1 MMYYYFAMPIV
12 GALIGWITNILAI
25 RLLFRP
31 QKPRRLLFLTFQG
44 AIPKRRAEISVALAH
59 AVEAELLRIDE
70 VLDDALSPK
79 LQNEI
84 MSRVVEVI
92 QARTDERLPAL
103 LPAVLRKLILTQV
116 ARVSREEIAM
126 QMPTLSKDLATLLTG
141 NIDVHTVVESRLN
154 AMDIDTLEAMIVRL
168 AHKELKTIEYL
179 GAALGFVVGLLQMAM
194 FLTLV
199 GA

>member
-31 QKPRRLLFLTFQG
+31 QKPKRLFFLTFQG
-44 AIPKRRAEISVALAH
+44 VIPKRRTEISIALAH

-70 VLDDALSPK
+70 VLEDALSPK
-79 LQNEI
+79 LQDEI

-92 QARTDERLPAL
+92 QSRTEERLPAL

-126 QMPTLSKDLATLLTG
+126 QMPTLSKDLAALLTG
-141 NIDVHTVVESRLN
+141 NIDVRTVVEARLN

-179 GAALGFVVGLLQMAM
+179 GAALGFIVGLLQMVI
-194 FLTLV
+194 FLTLA